1 MMGLELERAGSGYAE
16 WILAK
21 RRNDDII
28 ETGTPR
34 WVGSSIGGE
43 WLRPDRGE
51 AGGMPRTPVGL
62 VNHPV
67 PMLLGNYQLRMAA

>member
-1 MMGLELERAGSGYAE
+1 M
-16 WILAK
+16 LAK
-21 RRNDDII
+21 RRSDDII
-28 ETGTPR
+28 TIGTPGL
-34 WVGSSIGGE
+34 VGSSIGGE

-67 PMLLGNYQLRMAA
+67 PILLGNYQLRMAA